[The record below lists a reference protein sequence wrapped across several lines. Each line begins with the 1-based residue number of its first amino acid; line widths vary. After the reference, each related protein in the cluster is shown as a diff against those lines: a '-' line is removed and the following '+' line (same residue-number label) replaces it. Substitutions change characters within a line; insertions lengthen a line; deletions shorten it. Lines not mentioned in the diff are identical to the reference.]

1 MTATGKYAL
10 RPAGRLLLTIGRDLI
25 QNAHAAIAEL
35 VKNAYDADSPDAL
48 IAFRAQSTTGQ
59 YTITVTDH
67 GHGMTREDVLT
78 KWLVPS
84 TRDKLTRRISPN
96 GRLMQ
101 GRKGVG
107 RYATSLLGSD
117 LLLTTVT
124 PDGYKTEAL
133 INWQEFEEAPYLD
146 DVTILVE
153 TTTTTQPAGTQL
165 QITGDATNLADWNQ
179 DEFDRLIFEL
189 RKLQSPLMG
198 THERDQFDITLTIL
212 DLPNARN
219 LKETIEP
226 YPLLD
231 IYDYKITGSINAEG
245 NGGFLYT
252 NQKVRNT
259 TTDHIEFSNA
269 GPTMCG
275 ALNFDIRVYDRDR
288 VSIDALIQRGL
299 TSSPNTYLSNLQARQ
314 LLNQYNG
321 ISVYRHGF
329 RIRPLGDP
337 DFDWLKLNEQRVQN
351 PTLRIG
357 SNQAIGS
364 VEITSEDQSGLIE
377 KSARDGLRENMPFH
391 HLKTITHKIIA
402 ELESRRFDSRRQQGL
417 IRPATM
423 MENTFATIYS
433 HSELEQAVERLF
445 DASTPTEPTSDGVM
459 SLIERDHHEKDKMID
474 EIRETV
480 AIYQGQATLGKI
492 INVIIHEGR
501 RPLSYFRNQIPSLR
515 YWSDDYLHTKTE
527 TTLASIVSIIK
538 GISDNAEYLVNLFA
552 RIDPLAAGRR
562 GPKVEIGLANILADI
577 IMVFQSQIDQ
587 RKIATTINCAPDLIY
602 EAWAQDIYAIFT
614 NLVDNTLYWTEATK
628 ISNPIITIDVGTDN
642 KKLAHIDYRDNG
654 PGIDSHLISSQIIF
668 EPAFS
673 TKPGGTGLGL
683 AIAGEAA
690 ARNDLELRAF
700 ESSVGAW
707 FRLQPI
713 YGDLQ

>member
-1 MTATGKYAL
+1 MT
-10 RPAGRLLLTIGRDLI
+10 
-25 QNAHAAIAEL
+25 
-35 VKNAYDADSPDAL
+35 SPL
-48 IAFRAQSTTGQ
+48 C
-59 YTITVTDH
+59 
-67 GHGMTREDVLT
+67 
-78 KWLVPS
+78 
-84 TRDKLTRRISPN
+84 
-96 GRLMQ
+96 
-101 GRKGVG
+101 
-107 RYATSLLGSD
+107 
-117 LLLTTVT
+117 
-124 PDGYKTEAL
+124 
-133 INWQEFEEAPYLD
+133 
-146 DVTILVE
+146 VE
-153 TTTTTQPAGTQL
+153 TTPYYTDRGHPIANVWARRQGGREVHSIQHRNPRVAQTPVAIDGNTERDWFLASHYRFT
-165 QITGDATNLADWNQ
+165 IYRGDARSLNGPV
-179 DEFDRLIFEL
+179 ERLSSVHRRSMTI
-189 RKLQSPLMG
+189 RSPG
-198 THERDQFDITLTIL
+198 AQ
-212 DLPNARN
+212 
-219 LKETIEP
+219 
-226 YPLLD
+226 
-231 IYDYKITGSINAEG
+231 GEG
-245 NGGFLYT
+245 NGAFMYT
-252 NQKVRNT
+252 NQKIRNT
-259 TTDHIEFSNA
+259 SSDRIEFSNA

-275 ALNFDIRVYDRDR
+275 ALKYDISRLDRDSE
-288 VSIDALIQRGL
+288 SIDGLIQRGL
-299 TSSPNTYLSNLQARQ
+299 TSSPNKYLSVQARQ

-391 HLKTITHKIIA
+391 YLKIITHKIIA
-402 ELESRRFDSRRQQGL
+402 ELESRRFHSRRQQGL

-423 MENTFATIYS
+423 IENTFATIFS
-433 HSELEQAVERLF
+433 DTGLEQEVERLF
-445 DASTPTEPTSDGVM
+445 DDAAPTEPTSDSVM
-459 SLIERDHHEKDKMID
+459 SLIERDHREKDKMIN

-515 YWSDDYLHTKTE
+515 YWRDDYLNTKTE
-527 TTLASIVSIIK
+527 TTLAKIVSIAK

-552 RIDPLAAGRR
+552 RIDPLAAGKR
-562 GPKVEIGLANILADI
+562 GPKVEIELARILADSM
-577 IMVFQSQIDQ
+577 MVFQSQIEQ
-587 RKIATTINCAPDLIY
+587 RGISTTITCPPDLIY
-602 EAWAQDIYAIFT
+602 EAWGQDIYTIFT
-614 NLVDNTLYWTEATK
+614 NLVDNTLYWTEASKT
-628 ISNPIITIDVGTDN
+628 SNPRISIDVATDN
-642 KKLAHIDYRDNG
+642 KQLEHIDYRDNG

-690 ARNDLELRAF
+690 ARNALELRAF
-700 ESSVGAW
+700 ESSDGAW